1 MVTIIVPIYN
11 SEKYIKRCLDSVCA
25 QSYTD
30 LEIILVNDGS
40 TDNSLNILQEYA
52 ESDNRIKVVNQ
63 ENKGVAA
70 ARNTGLRNATGD
82 FILYVD
88 SDDWI
93 EKNMV
98 QRMLELMEDA
108 DIVFCSSDHADSSE
122 KVEKEDSQN
131 IEIWNQK
138 KQQSEFMK
146 HKRMTGM
153 LWNKLIRRTLT
164 TGISFNEKTG
174 YGEDAEFLWKVLK
187 RSKKMVVTNEIL
199 YHHVLEDSSI
209 SHLTFSDKK
218 YSAILMWESIV
229 AEVEKEY
236 PQLLNLAKERLMCA
250 AVYSLYEIRCVGYA
264 NKKQIKYMRQIAR
277 KGIINFLK
285 SSNISMK
292 FKLYAIAVCL
302 GY

>member
-1 MVTIIVPIYN
+1 
-11 SEKYIKRCLDSVCA
+11 
-25 QSYTD
+25 
-30 LEIILVNDGS
+30 
-40 TDNSLNILQEYA
+40 
-52 ESDNRIKVVNQ
+52 
-63 ENKGVAA
+63 
-70 ARNTGLRNATGD
+70 
-82 FILYVD
+82 
-88 SDDWI
+88 
-93 EKNMV
+93 
-98 QRMLELMEDA
+98 
-108 DIVFCSSDHADSSE
+108 
-122 KVEKEDSQN
+122 
-131 IEIWNQK
+131 
-138 KQQSEFMK
+138 
-146 HKRMTGM
+146 
-153 LWNKLIRRTLT
+153 
-164 TGISFNEKTG
+164 
-174 YGEDAEFLWKVLK
+174 
-187 RSKKMVVTNEIL
+187 MVVTNEIL